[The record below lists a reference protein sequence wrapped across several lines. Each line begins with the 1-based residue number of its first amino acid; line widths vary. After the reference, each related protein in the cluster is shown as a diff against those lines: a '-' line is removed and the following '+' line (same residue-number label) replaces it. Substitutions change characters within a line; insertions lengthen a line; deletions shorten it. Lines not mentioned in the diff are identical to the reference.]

1 MDAISAK
8 TTPKMNPL
16 EEKEFLRLQELA
28 ESMRK
33 SATREQYS
41 GIRTEREKAT
51 FAMMMRMNPE
61 ALTAIRKEFFVRED
75 EIVLEEF
82 IYIIQTHLNKS
93 SEIEG
98 EEQREF
104 GMKMFDLFQDIDVNG
119 DGNLEWQEFTSFVVE
134 KANILNKRLK
144 STSIAHYYDNSEAL
158 RPASLL
164 LPP

>member
-61 ALTAIRKEFFVRED
+61 ALTAIRKEFLYEKMR
-75 EIVLEEF
+75 LCW
-82 IYIIQTHLNKS
+82 KS
-93 SEIEG
+93 SFI
-98 EEQREF
+98 
-104 GMKMFDLFQDIDVNG
+104 
-119 DGNLEWQEFTSFVVE
+119 
-134 KANILNKRLK
+134 
-144 STSIAHYYDNSEAL
+144 
-158 RPASLL
+158 
-164 LPP
+164 